1 MTKQTIA
8 VKTNGTLEIEMEEK
22 KIEHKIP
29 ELKVEVSENQLK
41 AIKDKYL
48 RDDPSIE
55 YWLWNVAYNIA
66 LADLFYDPLVS
77 KDQILYG
84 VKHISEK
91 KSIRNTLSTELLLIH
106 AHARNYNEQEQN
118 HKSFIQNLY
127 KIAESNEYAAELVYN
142 TASKFYK
149 MLANWE
155 FLPNS
160 PTLMNAG
167 RELQQLSACYVLPV
181 LDSIEGWGDLV
192 KATMLIHKSGGG
204 TGFSGCRV
212 RPKGDRVKS
221 TKGIASG
228 ALSPFHIINYAT
240 QEVKQGG
247 TRRGANMGILPYW
260 HPDIFEFITA
270 KAKEGVLENFNVS
283 VAVDKKF
290 MEAVKNDSQIEILN
304 PRNKEVVKILPAK
317 EMFDLITE
325 YAWKTGDPGVV
336 FIDTINNSLSNPTPE
351 LGEVEAT
358 NPCGEQP
365 LLPFEPCNL
374 GSINLS
380 KFVKEG
386 NVEWERLGETVKLAT
401 KFLDNVIDVNNYPLP
416 EIEAIAKGNRRIGL
430 GVMGWAEMLVLLGMA
445 YDSNDA
451 IITSEKVMKFVNE
464 KSLEASE
471 ELAIHRGI
479 FPNFQNSIY
488 DKEGSNHKEYGIGK
502 PRNCARTTIAPTG
515 TIALAAGLQGS
526 GIEPFFAIAYERYNA
541 KALDALKKGEQP
553 NESDVFHE
561 VNPLFRKTAVEYEF
575 FGLEETELWRKI
587 EVNHKSARSIKEIP
601 EHIQKIFASAHDIH
615 VDWHV
620 KHQSGFQKYV
630 DNGVSKTI
638 NLPNSATVDDIKR
651 TYLMAYETS
660 CKGITVYRDGCKS
673 QQVLN
678 LTSAVDKKKEQTTKK
693 IDFSEGLSSKYYK
706 YETGYGPVHIHIDH
720 TNGEALR
727 IFANTTPVGTE
738 IAGLTT
744 ALGIMISKYLEN
756 GGNLIEIRKQLN
768 SIKSDKSHGFGPN
781 RIESIPHAVS
791 VAITKFLREHGK
803 IQDPQQSDLALH
815 IKQEN
820 GSANG
825 TNGNA
830 TGIYSN
836 ELQINSNVNPQQ
848 QLHCP
853 KCYSPNIAFVSGC
866 SGPTCFDCGHSQC
879 S

>member
-1 MTKQTIA
+1 MTKKTIA
-8 VKTNGTLEIEMEEK
+8 VETNGTVEIEMETK

-29 ELKVEVSENQLK
+29 ELKIQTTENQMK
-41 AIKDKYL
+41 AIRDKYL
-48 RDDPSIE
+48 RDDPNVE
-55 YWLWNVAYNIA
+55 NWLWNVAYNIA
-66 LADLFYDPLVS
+66 LADLLYDPLVP
-77 KDQILYG
+77 KEQLLHGIKY
-84 VKHISEK
+84 VSEK
-91 KSIRNTLSTELLLIH
+91 KIINNLTTDLLLIH
-106 AHARNYNEQEQN
+106 ADVKNYNEQETN
-118 HKSFIQNLY
+118 HRKFIKNLY
-127 KIAESNEYAAELVYN
+127 SISETNEYAAELVH
-142 TASKFYK
+142 TAAEKFFK
-149 MLANWE
+149 MLGNWE

-228 ALSPFHIINYAT
+228 ALSPFQIINYAT

-260 HPDIFEFITA
+260 HPDIFDFITA
-270 KAKEGVLENFNVS
+270 KSKEGVLENFNIS

-290 MEAVKNDSQIEILN
+290 IEAVKNDQTIDLLN
-304 PRNKEVVKILPAK
+304 PRSKEVVKTVPAR
-317 EMFDLITE
+317 ELFNLITE

-336 FIDTINNSLSNPTPE
+336 FIDIINNSLSNPTPE

-386 NVEWERLGETVKLAT
+386 AVDFERLGETTKLAT

-416 EIEAIAKGNRRIGL
+416 EIEQIAKGNRRIGL
-430 GVMGWAEMLVLLGMA
+430 GVMGWAEMLVLLGIA
-445 YDSNDA
+445 YDSEEA
-451 IITSEKVMKFVNE
+451 ITKGEEIMKFIND
-464 KSLEASE
+464 KALEASE
-471 ELAIHRGI
+471 ELAIQRGL
-479 FPNFQNSIY
+479 FPNFKNSIY
-488 DKEGSNHKEYGIGK
+488 DKEGPHTKTYAIGK

-541 KALDALKKGEQP
+541 KALDALKKGEKP

-575 FGLEETELWRKI
+575 FGMDENELWKKV
-587 EVNHKSARSIKEIP
+587 EANHKSARGIIEIP
-601 EHIQKIFASAHDIH
+601 EHIQKIFASAHDVR

-620 KHQSGFQKYV
+620 RHQSAFQKNV

-638 NLPNSATVDDIKR
+638 NLPNNATVDDIKK
-651 TYLMAYETS
+651 TYLMAFETG

-678 LTSAVDKKKEQTTKK
+678 LTSAEKKTETKEVETKK
-693 IDFSEGLSSKYYK
+693 LDYSEGISSKYYK
-706 YETGYGPVHIHIDH
+706 FETGYGPVHIHIDH
-720 TNGEALR
+720 ADGDAMR

-744 ALGIMISKYLEN
+744 ALGIMISKYLER
-756 GGNLIEIRKQLN
+756 GGDLIEIRKQLN
-768 SIKSDKSHGFGPN
+768 SIKSDKSYGFGPN
-781 RIESIPHAVS
+781 RIESIPHAMS

-803 IQDPQQSDLALH
+803 IQDPQQTDLMQQWKS
-815 IKQEN
+815 KQN
-820 GSANG
+820 N
-825 TNGNA
+825 NA
-830 TGIYSN
+830 QQNNIAMQHSVVQSG
-836 ELQINSNVNPQQ
+836 QQ
-848 QLHCP
+848 QVHCP